1 LQNGGNDR
9 LCRAGTNS
17 AFVLCRKFAEAVGA
31 AFVLRLQNAE
41 TGNDG

>member
-1 LQNGGNDR
+1 MAVMTGYAAPGKL
-9 LCRAGTNS
+9 S